1 MADPIE
7 RLEHALLRLP
17 GVGKKSAQRLAYFV
31 LSEKHD
37 YANALAQAV
46 VNARAETRICGIC
59 GHLSTQDPC
68 RFCSDPRRTNGVLC
82 VVEQVPDLLAIEAS
96 GAFLGRYHVLGGSLS
111 PLNGIGPDDLN
122 LSALLARVETERPS
136 EVIVATNPT
145 VDGEATALYLNKLL
159 RPKGVN
165 LTRLA
170 SGLPVGADLEFLDGE
185 TISRAFKGRRE
196 IS

>member
-37 YANALAQAV
+37 YASTLAQAISG
-46 VNARAETRICGIC
+46 AKAETRLCHIC

-68 RFCSDPRRTNGVLC
+68 RFCTDPRRNSGLLC

-96 GAFLGRYHVLGGSLS
+96 GAFLGRYHILNGSLS
-111 PLNGIGPDDLN
+111 PLNGMGPDDLN
-122 LSALLARVETERPS
+122 LASLLTRVEREKPS

-145 VDGEATALYLNKLL
+145 VDGEATALYLSKLL
-159 RPKGVN
+159 QPKGIHCS
-165 LTRLA
+165 RLA

-196 IS
+196 LL